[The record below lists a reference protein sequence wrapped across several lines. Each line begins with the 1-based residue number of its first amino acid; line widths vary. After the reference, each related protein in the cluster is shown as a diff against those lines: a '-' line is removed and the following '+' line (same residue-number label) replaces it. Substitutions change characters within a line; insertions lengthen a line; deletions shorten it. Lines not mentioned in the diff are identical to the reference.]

1 MAVANPL
8 AKGSYIA
15 MYMSSY
21 VCDPKSLI
29 MTPDTLADLGAT
41 FLGSRMKRLADRLQT
56 DAAAILQAMDL
67 PIQPAQQQF
76 LAVLRQQ
83 GPQTVGGVAQHL
95 RISQPTATRAIQA
108 LMEQGLIDASRE
120 GRDQRQQFLAL
131 SPAGVALMDRLERDL
146 WPKVEAAAVSLC
158 GGRHAA
164 LLNELAMIEA
174 ELDRRPL
181 LDRVMAPDMPP
192 EMSAQMPAQMPAQ
205 MNVRD
210 FSDDLAE
217 PFYRIN
223 AEWIE
228 DMFVLEENDI
238 TLLSNPRDLILDKG
252 GAVLFAETPDL
263 GVVGTCAIIKMK
275 DGWFELTKMG
285 VSKSARGRKVGE
297 FLLAAALE
305 RARQMGVADRLY
317 LLTNKKCAA
326 AIHLYEKLGFEHDP
340 EIMRLFGSRYER
352 CDVAMSFRG

>member
-1 MAVANPL
+1 M
-8 AKGSYIA
+8 I
-15 MYMSSY
+15 
-21 VCDPKSLI
+21 
-29 MTPDTLADLGAT
+29 PDTLADLGVT

-56 DAAAILQAMDL
+56 DAAATLQALDL

-83 GPQTVGGVAQHL
+83 GPQTVGGIAQHL

-120 GRDQRQQFLAL
+120 GRDQRQKLLAL
-131 SPAGVALMDRLERDL
+131 SPSGEALMDRLERDL
-146 WPKVEAAAVSLC
+146 WPRVEAAAVLLC

-164 LLNELAMIEA
+164 LLNEIALIEA
-174 ELDRRPL
+174 ELDRRSL
-181 LDRVMAPDMPP
+181 VDRVLKPDM
-192 EMSAQMPAQMPAQ
+192 S
-205 MNVRD
+205 VRD

-217 PFYRIN
+217 TFYRIN
-223 AEWIE
+223 AEWIQ

-238 TLLSNPRDLILDKG
+238 TLLSNPRELILDKG

-263 GVVGTCAIIKMK
+263 GVVGTCAIMKMK

-285 VSKSARGRKVGE
+285 VSQSARGRKVGE

-305 RARQMGVADRLY
+305 RARRMGVADRLY
-317 LLTNKKCAA
+317 LLTNTKCAP
-326 AIHLYEKLGFEHDP
+326 AIHLYEKLGFAHDA

-352 CDVAMSFRG
+352 CDVAMRYRG

>member
-1 MAVANPL
+1 M
-8 AKGSYIA
+8 I
-15 MYMSSY
+15 
-21 VCDPKSLI
+21 
-29 MTPDTLADLGAT
+29 PDTLADLGVT

-56 DAAAILQAMDL
+56 DAAATLQAMDL

-120 GRDQRQQFLAL
+120 GRDQRQKLLAL
-131 SPAGVALMDRLERDL
+131 SPSGEALMDRLERDL

-164 LLNELAMIEA
+164 LMKEIAMIEA
-174 ELDRRPL
+174 ELDRRSL
-181 LDRVMAPDMPP
+181 VDRVLTAPETPSQ
-192 EMSAQMPAQMPAQ
+192 MS
-205 MNVRD
+205 VRD
-210 FSDDLAE
+210 FTDDLAE
-217 PFYRIN
+217 AFYRIN
-223 AEWIE
+223 AEWIQS
-228 DMFVLEENDI
+228 MFVLEENDI
-238 TLLSNPRDLILDKG
+238 RLLENPRELILDKG
-252 GAVLFAETPDL
+252 GAVLFADTPDL
-263 GVVGTCAIIKMK
+263 GVVGTCAIMQMK

-285 VSKSARGRKVGE
+285 VLQAARGRKVGE
-297 FLLAAALE
+297 FLLAATID